1 VLGGWHKY
9 VDTIAWYMDG
19 QKNVNLQDDPEGS
32 YAIIEIIDVKAR
44 S

>member
-1 VLGGWHKY
+1 
-9 VDTIAWYMDG
+9 MDG
-19 QKNVNLQDDPEGS
+19 QKDLKLLDDPEGS

>member
-1 VLGGWHKY
+1 
-9 VDTIAWYMDG
+9 MDG